1 MRAIRYYEHG
11 GPDVLQVA
19 DVAIPEPADGQVLIE
34 VEAVGA
40 NAIDTT
46 FRSGNTPWPR
56 SLPGAL
62 TGDVVGRIT
71 RLGPG
76 SPSGVQAS
84 LPPGIQV
91 GQRVAALSE
100 DAFAEQVVVD
110 AEWLV
115 PIPEDTDA
123 GAATT
128 LSMPAPLALRLLKA
142 GRLQPG
148 ETVLIQSAAGGIGHL
163 AVQLARALGAGT
175 VIGTASSAAK
185 LDFILE
191 QGADLAI
198 DLSDG
203 DWAARLPPID
213 VVLDSVG
220 GKTFD
225 QGLKQLAPLGRMV
238 TYGAIS
244 GELPTVHA
252 SSLFS
257 LISVT
262 GVSMLGWRSARP
274 AEARADITEVTRLLQ
289 SGDLRPVTSTPY
301 PLAEISRLHQTLDA
315 RTNLGRL
322 IATI

>member
-11 GPDVLQVA
+11 GPEVLQVA
-19 DVAIPEPADGQVLIE
+19 DVPTPEPTVGQVLIE

-46 FRSGNTPWPR
+46 FRRGDSPWPR
-56 SLPGAL
+56 PLPGAL
-62 TGDVVGRIT
+62 TGDAVGRII
-71 RLGPG
+71 RLGSDVPT
-76 SPSGVQAS
+76 GVR
-84 LPPGIQV
+84 V

-100 DAFAEQVVVD
+100 DAFAEQVAVD
-110 AEWLV
+110 AEWLA
-115 PIPEDTDA
+115 PIPEDVDA
-123 GAATT
+123 GEAST

-142 GRLQPG
+142 GRLAPG

-175 VIGTASSAAK
+175 IIGTASSTDK
-185 LDFILE
+185 LDFIRA

-198 DLSDG
+198 DLSAD
-203 DWAARLPPID
+203 DWTEQLPPVD

-220 GKTFD
+220 GQTFD
-225 QGLKQLAPLGRMV
+225 RGLKALAPLGRMV

-244 GELPTVHA
+244 GELPTVPA

-262 GVSMLGWRSARP
+262 GVSMLAWRAARP
-274 AEARADITEVTRLLQ
+274 AEARADITEVTRLLY
-289 SGDLRPVTSTPY
+289 SGALRPATGTRF
-301 PLAEISRLHQTLDA
+301 PLAGISRLHQVLDS

>member
-11 GPDVLQVA
+11 GPEVLQVA
-19 DVAIPEPADGQVLIE
+19 DVAVPEPADGQVLIE

-40 NAIDTT
+40 NVIDTT
-46 FRSGNTPWPR
+46 FRRGDSPWPR
-56 SLPGAL
+56 TLPGAL

-71 RLGPG
+71 RLGP
-76 SPSGVQAS
+76 AA
-84 LPPGIQV
+84 PPGVQV

-100 DAFAEQVVVD
+100 DAFAEQVAVD
-110 AEWLV
+110 AEWLA
-115 PIPEDTDA
+115 PIPEEADA
-123 GAATT
+123 GQATT
-128 LSMPAPLALRLLKA
+128 LPMPAPLALRLLKA

-175 VIGTASSAAK
+175 VIGTASSADK
-185 LDFILE
+185 LDFIRE

-203 DWAARLPPID
+203 DWTERPPPVD
-213 VVLDSVG
+213 VILDSVG

-225 QGLKQLAPLGRMV
+225 QGLKALAPLGRMV

-252 SSLFS
+252 ASLFS

-274 AEARADITEVTRLLQ
+274 AEARADITEVTRLLR
-289 SGDLRPVTSTPY
+289 SGDLRPATSTQF
-301 PLAEISRLHQTLDA
+301 PLTEVSRLHRTLDA

-322 IATI
+322 IATL

>member
-11 GPDVLQVA
+11 GPEVLQVA
-19 DVAIPEPADGQVLIE
+19 DVPAPEPADGQVLIE

-46 FRSGNTPWPR
+46 FRSGSTPWPR
-56 SLPGAL
+56 PLPGAL

-71 RLGPG
+71 RLG
-76 SPSGVQAS
+76 SGVRT
-84 LPPGIQV
+84 GVQV

-100 DAFAEQVVVD
+100 DAFAEQVAVD
-110 AEWLV
+110 AEWLA
-115 PIPEDTDA
+115 PIPEDVDA

-142 GRLQPG
+142 GQLKPG

-175 VIGTASSAAK
+175 VIGTASSAGK
-185 LDFILE
+185 LDFIRE

-203 DWAARLPPID
+203 DWTEQLPPVD

-225 QGLKQLAPLGRMV
+225 QGLKALAPLGRMV
-238 TYGAIS
+238 TFGAIS

-252 SSLFS
+252 SSLFN
-257 LISVT
+257 LVSVT
-262 GVSMLGWRSARP
+262 GVSMLAWRSARA
-274 AEARADITEVTRLLQ
+274 AEARADMTEVTHLLR
-289 SGDLRPVTSTPY
+289 SGDLRPVTSTHF
-301 PLAEISRLHQTLDA
+301 PLAEIIRLHQTLDA

>member
-11 GPDVLQVA
+11 GPEVLQVA
-19 DVAIPEPADGQVLIE
+19 DVPIPEPTDGQVLIE
-34 VEAVGA
+34 VKAVGA

-56 SLPGAL
+56 PLPGAL

-71 RLGPG
+71 RVG
-76 SPSGVQAS
+76 SDVRTGV
-84 LPPGIQV
+84 QV

-110 AEWLV
+110 AEWLA
-115 PIPEDTDA
+115 PIPDDVDA
-123 GAATT
+123 GQATT

-142 GRLQPG
+142 GQLQRG

-175 VIGTASSAAK
+175 VIGTASSASK
-185 LDFILE
+185 LDFIRE
-191 QGADLAI
+191 QGADLAV

-203 DWAARLPPID
+203 DWTEQLPPVD
-213 VVLDSVG
+213 LVLDSVG

-225 QGLKQLAPLGRMV
+225 QGLKALAPLGRMV

-252 SSLFS
+252 SSLFN
-257 LISVT
+257 LVSVT
-262 GVSMLGWRSARP
+262 GVALLAWRSARP

-289 SGDLRPVTSTPY
+289 SGDLRPVTSTHF
-301 PLAEISRLHQTLDA
+301 PLTEVRSLHQALDA

-322 IATI
+322 IATL

>member
-11 GPDVLQVA
+11 GPDVLQLA
-19 DVAIPEPADGQVLIE
+19 DVAVPEPADGQVLIE
-34 VEAVGA
+34 VEAIGA

-46 FRSGNTPWPR
+46 FRSGDTPWPR
-56 SLPGAL
+56 PLPGAL
-62 TGDVVGRIT
+62 TGDVVGHIT
-71 RLGPG
+71 RLGSNP
-76 SPSGVQAS
+76 PSGV
-84 LPPGIQV
+84 QV

-100 DAFAEQVVVD
+100 DAFAEQVAVD
-110 AEWLV
+110 AEWLAA
-115 PIPEDTDA
+115 IPEDTDA

-163 AVQLARALGAGT
+163 AIQLARALGAGT
-175 VIGTASSAAK
+175 VIGTASSPAK
-185 LDFILE
+185 LDFIRE

-198 DLSDG
+198 DLSNP
-203 DWAARLPPID
+203 DWPEQLPPVD
-213 VVLDSVG
+213 VILDSVG

-225 QGLKQLAPLGRMV
+225 QGLKALAPLGRMV

-252 SSLFS
+252 SSLFG

-262 GVSMLGWRSARP
+262 GVSMLAWRSARP

-289 SGDLRPVTSTPY
+289 SGDLHPVTSTHF
-301 PLAEISRLHQTLDA
+301 PLAEVSRLHQTLDA